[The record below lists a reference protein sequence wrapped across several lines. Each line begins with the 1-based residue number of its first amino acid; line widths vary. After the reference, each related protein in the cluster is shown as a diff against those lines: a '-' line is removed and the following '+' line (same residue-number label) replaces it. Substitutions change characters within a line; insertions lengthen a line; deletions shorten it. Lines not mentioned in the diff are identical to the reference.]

1 MLERN
6 TMDPDRGSVCLRY
19 VAATMEDADYLL
31 GKILYKDMK
40 GIRSVYRK
48 RYYMQYLIEKLAYF
62 EFETNTW
69 TLIFKFMYMYS
80 SNLKTI

>member
-48 RYYMQYLIEKLAYF
+48 RY
-62 EFETNTW
+62 
-69 TLIFKFMYMYS
+69 LIFAIFDRKTGLFWIWNKYMGF
-80 SNLKTI
+80 NFQIHVHVQ

>member
-48 RYYMQYLIEKLAYF
+48 RYYMQYLI
-62 EFETNTW
+62 
-69 TLIFKFMYMYS
+69 
-80 SNLKTI
+80 

>member
-1 MLERN
+1 
-6 TMDPDRGSVCLRY
+6 MDPDRGSVCLRY

-48 RYYMQYLIEKLAYF
+48 RY
-62 EFETNTW
+62 
-69 TLIFKFMYMYS
+69 LIFAIFDR
-80 SNLKTI
+80 KTGLF